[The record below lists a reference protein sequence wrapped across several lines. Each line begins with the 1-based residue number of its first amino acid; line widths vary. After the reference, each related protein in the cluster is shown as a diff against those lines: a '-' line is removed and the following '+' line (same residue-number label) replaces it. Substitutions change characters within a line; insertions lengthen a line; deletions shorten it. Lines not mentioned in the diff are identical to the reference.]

1 MGDNEASPA
10 SPLLRLP
17 PAVLQAAQWTALV
30 LLPAFTTL
38 WLALGPIW
46 GLPRVQEIGATL
58 TAIDAFLG
66 TILGV
71 TSQALARA
79 QATASLASSQM
90 LTAELEAMR
99 AEIAAYRGQAHEAE
113 PAAAA
118 KPAEGGEAA

>member
-1 MGDNEASPA
+1 MEDSSPTLS
-10 SPLLRLP
+10 SPLLKLP

-46 GLPRVQEIGATL
+46 GLPCVQEVGATL
-58 TAIDAFLG
+58 TAVDAFLG

-71 TSQALARA
+71 TAQALARA
-79 QATASLASSQM
+79 QATASLASSQA
-90 LTAELEAMR
+90 LAAELEAMR
-99 AEIAAYRGQAHEAE
+99 AELATYRGQAQAAE
-113 PAAAA
+113 PAEAS

>member
-1 MGDNEASPA
+1 MEENSSPA

-58 TAIDAFLG
+58 TAVDAFLG

-71 TSQALARA
+71 TSSALARA
-79 QATASLASSQM
+79 QATASLASSQA

-99 AEIAAYRGQAHEAE
+99 AELEAYRGQAR
-113 PAAAA
+113 PAVED
-118 KPAEGGEAA
+118 KPADGGEAA

>member
-1 MGDNEASPA
+1 MEEKESSPA
-10 SPLLRLP
+10 SPLLKLP

-46 GLPRVQEIGATL
+46 GLPRVQEVGATL

-71 TSQALARA
+71 TSSALARA
-79 QATASLASSQM
+79 QATASLASTQA

-99 AEIAAYRGQAHEAE
+99 AELAAYRGQ
-113 PAAAA
+113 PATTE
-118 KPAEGGEAA
+118 PAEGGEAA

>member
-1 MGDNEASPA
+1 MEDKNASPY
-10 SPLLRLP
+10 SPLIKLP

-58 TAIDAFLG
+58 TAVDAFLG

-71 TSQALARA
+71 ASSSLARA
-79 QATASLASSQM
+79 QATASLASSQA
-90 LTAELEAMR
+90 LTTELEAMR
-99 AEIAAYRGQAHEAE
+99 AELAAYRGQGVASAKH
-113 PAAAA
+113 AAV
-118 KPAEGGEAA
+118 GGEVA

>member
-1 MGDNEASPA
+1 MEENSSPS

-17 PAVLQAAQWTALV
+17 PGVLQAAQWTALV

-58 TAIDAFLG
+58 TAVDAFLG

-71 TSQALARA
+71 TSSTLARA
-79 QATASLASSQM
+79 EATASLASSQA
-90 LTAELEAMR
+90 LTAELAAMR
-99 AEIAAYRGQAHEAE
+99 AELAAYRGQGTAKHAE
-113 PAAAA
+113 TTVD
-118 KPAEGGEAA
+118 GGETA

>member
-1 MGDNEASPA
+1 MEDQNTSPS
-10 SPLLRLP
+10 SPLIKLP
-17 PAVLQAAQWTALV
+17 PAALQAAQWIALV

-71 TSQALARA
+71 TSSSLARA
-79 QATASLASSQM
+79 QATASLASSQA
-90 LTAELEAMR
+90 LTAELDAMR
-99 AEIAAYRGQAHEAE
+99 AELASYSGLEATNAKHAE
-113 PAAAA
+113 PV
-118 KPAEGGEAA
+118 EGGEAA

>member
-1 MGDNEASPA
+1 MEDNNFTSS

-17 PAVLQAAQWTALV
+17 PAVLQASQWTALV

-58 TAIDAFLG
+58 TAVDAFLG

-71 TSQALARA
+71 ASSTLARA
-79 QATASLASSQM
+79 QATASLASSQA
-90 LTAELEAMR
+90 LTSELEAMR
-99 AEIAAYRGQAHEAE
+99 SELAAYRGQGVASPKHAE
-113 PAAAA
+113 TVD
-118 KPAEGGEAA
+118 GGEAA

>member
-1 MGDNEASPA
+1 MEDKNASTY
-10 SPLLRLP
+10 SQLLKLP

-58 TAIDAFLG
+58 TAVDAFLG

-71 TSQALARA
+71 TSSSLARA
-79 QATASLASSQM
+79 QATASLASSQY
-90 LTAELEAMR
+90 LTAELDAMR
-99 AEIAAYRGQAHEAE
+99 AELAAYSGQGTATAKHAE
-113 PAAAA
+113 PTV
-118 KPAEGGEAA
+118 EGGETA

>member
-1 MGDNEASPA
+1 MEENDTTPS

-71 TSQALARA
+71 TSSSLARA
-79 QATASLASSQM
+79 EATASLASSQA

-99 AEIAAYRGQAHEAE
+99 AELAAYRGHGTTTSKHAE
-113 PAAAA
+113 STV
-118 KPAEGGEAA
+118 EGGDVA

>member
-1 MGDNEASPA
+1 MEENEASPA

-79 QATASLASSQM
+79 QATASLASSQA

-99 AEIAAYRGQAHEAE
+99 AELEAYRGQAEAE
-113 PAAAA
+113 H
-118 KPAEGGEAA
+118 AEGGEEA

>member
-1 MGDNEASPA
+1 MEENDSTTTPS

-17 PAVLQAAQWTALV
+17 TGVLQTLQWTALV

-46 GLPRVQEIGATL
+46 GLPRVQEVGATL
-58 TAIDAFLG
+58 TAVDAFLG

-71 TSQALARA
+71 TSSALARA
-79 QATASLASSQM
+79 QATASLASNKS

-99 AEIAAYRGQAHEAE
+99 AELAAYSGQAT
-113 PAAAA
+113 A
-118 KPAEGGEAA
+118 KPTVDGGDAA

>member
-1 MGDNEASPA
+1 MEENETSPA

-79 QATASLASSQM
+79 QATASLASSQA
-90 LTAELEAMR
+90 LAAELEAMR
-99 AEIAAYRGQAHEAE
+99 AELAAYREQ
-113 PAAAA
+113 PATTE
-118 KPAEGGEAA
+118 PAEGGEAA

>member
-1 MGDNEASPA
+1 MEENDSSTS

-17 PAVLQAAQWTALV
+17 HGVLQTLQWTALV

-71 TSQALARA
+71 TSSTLARA
-79 QATASLASSQM
+79 EATASLASSQA

-99 AEIAAYRGQAHEAE
+99 AELAAYRGQGVASPKHAE
-113 PAAAA
+113 PV
-118 KPAEGGEAA
+118 EGGEIA

>member
-1 MGDNEASPA
+1 MEENSSTA

-71 TSQALARA
+71 TSAALARA
-79 QATASLASSQM
+79 QATASLASSQA
-90 LTAELEAMR
+90 LTTEMEAMR
-99 AEIAAYRGQAHEAE
+99 AELAAYRGQ
-113 PAAAA
+113 PAASAKHAA
-118 KPAEGGEAA
+118 VGGEVA